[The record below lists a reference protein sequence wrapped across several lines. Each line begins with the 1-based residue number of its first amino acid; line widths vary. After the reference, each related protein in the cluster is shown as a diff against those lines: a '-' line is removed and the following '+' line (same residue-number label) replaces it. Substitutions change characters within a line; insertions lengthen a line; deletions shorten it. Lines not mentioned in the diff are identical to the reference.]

1 MPKCLYANMYVSIY
15 RAYMLS
21 NSTDKVLVSNVSS
34 YIQSSHSFVT
44 LPFVPP
50 VCQKTFVHN
59 NVIKKPITCRDS
71 VIQRPRKCPRKSTIV
86 KNSNAVNYVSESV
99 NNFVNCCRSF
109 SASSSVF
116 VCQPVCFNK
125 SIHKHIS
132 SSVNNKSSPSV
143 LASATFCTIVKCMY
157 GHSF

>member
-1 MPKCLYANMYVSIY
+1 MPLMPKCLYENMYVSIY
-15 RAYMLS
+15 RAYMLL
-21 NSTDKVLVSNVSS
+21 NSRDKVLVSNVSS
-34 YIQSSHSFVT
+34 YIKSSHSYVT

-50 VCQKTFVHN
+50 VRQKTFVRN

-86 KNSNAVNYVSESV
+86 KNSNAV
-99 NNFVNCCRSF
+99 
-109 SASSSVF
+109 
-116 VCQPVCFNK
+116 VCFNK

-143 LASATFCTIVKCMY
+143 HASATFCTIVKCMY